1 MGSVN
6 ILQEIG
12 VDRHVVKELIS
23 GAGLDLQPLW
33 EDWRK
38 VEAPSQVRVI
48 VIVNTPVDSAVMGR
62 FPNLRMIAVA
72 FTGHDHVDRD
82 ACKERGIKV
91 YNVPSY
97 STDSVAELAVA
108 MAISLLRD
116 IPRGDRDI
124 REVADGRAD
133 WWTGFGPGT
142 ELAGKTVGILGTGTI
157 GVRVTELFRAFKC
170 EVTGWSREKG
180 DAFRKAGGR
189 YVSKEEVFSESDI
202 VSIHIALNDQ
212 TRGFVG
218 KELLH
223 MMKPGACLINTARGP
238 VIETEALVEALQA
251 NRIRAALDVFD
262 LEPLPAGDPLLALP
276 NTVLTPHVAYKTKEA
291 LERRARITIEN
302 IRRFLDGDDTNRVV

>member
-1 MGSVN
+1 MESVN
-6 ILQEIG
+6 ILQKIG
-12 VDRHVVKELIS
+12 VDPCLVEELIS
-23 GAGLDLQPLW
+23 GAGLDLQIVW
-33 EDWRK
+33 EDWRD
-38 VEAPSQVRVI
+38 VVSPDEISVI
-48 VIVNTPVDSAVMGR
+48 VTVNTPVDLAVMGR

-72 FTGHDHVDRD
+72 FTGHDHVDKE

-97 STDSVAELAVA
+97 STDSVAELAIA
-108 MAISLLRD
+108 TAISLLRD

-142 ELAGKTVGILGTGTI
+142 ELAGQTVGILGTGTI
-157 GVRVTELFRAFKC
+157 GLRVTELFRAFKC
-170 EVTGWSREKG
+170 EIIGWSREKR
-180 DAFRKAGGR
+180 DAFCKAGGT
-189 YVSKEEVFSESDI
+189 YVSKEEVFSEADI
-202 VSIHIALNDQ
+202 VSVHIALNDQ

-218 KELLH
+218 KERLN

-238 VIETEALVEALQA
+238 VIETEALVEALKA

-291 LERRARITIEN
+291 LERRAQITIEN
-302 IRRFLDGDDTNRVV
+302 IGRFLGGDDTNRVA